1 MSQTKSVQKTEIR
14 AKTPYNKAQGYATK
28 SCCPSIANAEIKI
41 LEAEKL
47 HHPIIVAVRRI
58 PTIPCKE
65 NTTANLDS
73 RIMGRRQYPRTLATQ
88 PNETPVILIKFNKQN
103 IPKHPVWLCVR
114 DQCNW
119 ILPASSSVAPKAR
132 QNTTGPAKSVSFMML
147 PSDALS
153 G

>member
-1 MSQTKSVQKTEIR
+1 MSMSQVNSVQKTEIR

-28 SCCPSIANAEIKI
+28 SCCPSMANAEIKI

-47 HHPIIVAVRRI
+47 HHPIIPAVRMT

-65 NTTANLDS
+65 NITAKLES

-103 IPKHPVWLCVR
+103 IPRHP
-114 DQCNW
+114 
-119 ILPASSSVAPKAR
+119 I
-132 QNTTGPAKSVSFMML
+132 
-147 PSDALS
+147 ALIPYT
-153 G
+153 

>member
-65 NTTANLDS
+65 NTTAKDKK
-73 RIMGRRQYPRTLATQ
+73 RHMEI
-88 PNETPVILIKFNKQN
+88 INKR
-103 IPKHPVWLCVR
+103 P
-114 DQCNW
+114 CNT
-119 ILPASSSVAPKAR
+119 AR
-132 QNTTGPAKSVSFMML
+132 NYMTK
-147 PSDALS
+147 DN
-153 G
+153 

>member
-14 AKTPYNKAQGYATK
+14 AKTPYNKAQGYATR

-65 NTTANLDS
+65 NTTAKLDS

-103 IPKHPVWLCVR
+103 IPKHP
-114 DQCNW
+114 
-119 ILPASSSVAPKAR
+119 I
-132 QNTTGPAKSVSFMML
+132 
-147 PSDALS
+147 ALIPYT
-153 G
+153 